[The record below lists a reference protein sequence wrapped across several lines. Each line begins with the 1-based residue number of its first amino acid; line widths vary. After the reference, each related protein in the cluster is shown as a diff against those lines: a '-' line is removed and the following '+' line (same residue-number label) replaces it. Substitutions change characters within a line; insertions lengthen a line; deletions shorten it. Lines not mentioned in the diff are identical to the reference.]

1 MEDKGSLAR
10 ATALSLGFYRIPFL
24 SNSTVAGNDN
34 LGAVVRTQ
42 NEQNSHHSVL
52 ACPEWQ

>member
-34 LGAVVRTQ
+34 LGAIVRTQ